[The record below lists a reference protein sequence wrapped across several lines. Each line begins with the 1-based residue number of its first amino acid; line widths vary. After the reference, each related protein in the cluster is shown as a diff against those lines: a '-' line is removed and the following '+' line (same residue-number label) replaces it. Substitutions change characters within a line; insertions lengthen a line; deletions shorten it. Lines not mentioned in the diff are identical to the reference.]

1 MSGEWEVGFI
11 EVQYFGNVENILEKE
26 FYVDVIFENKYENL
40 IENLD

>member
-26 FYVDVIFENKYENL
+26 FYVDVFFENKYENM
-40 IENLD
+40 IDNLD